1 MLCRVPDDDGHD
13 QDGHQRQYDARPGY
27 RAERI
32 TIVGLRVDQLRA
44 LGKLLPPMPP
54 LTITLNGSGQ
64 PVISFTG
71 VAGTS
76 YPIQRST
83 ELSSGWSEISTIVA
97 GPGGAVQYT
106 DTNPPAGRAY
116 YRTAVL
122 VP

>member
-1 MLCRVPDDDGHD
+1 MQNL
-13 QDGHQRQYDARPGY
+13 DANTGY
-27 RAERI
+27 
-32 TIVGLRVDQLRA
+32 TGLRVDQLRA

-116 YRTAVL
+116 YRTAIL
-122 VP
+122 IP

>member
-1 MLCRVPDDDGHD
+1 M
-13 QDGHQRQYDARPGY
+13 
-27 RAERI
+27 
-32 TIVGLRVDQLRA
+32 
-44 LGKLLPPMPP
+44 
-54 LTITLNGSGQ
+54 
-64 PVISFTG
+64 ISFTG

-83 ELSSGWSEISTIVA
+83 ELSSGWSEIATIVA

-106 DTNPPAGRAY
+106 DLNAPVGRAY